1 MLKNNFSYS
10 VSVDCVIFGYDETSL
25 KVLLIER
32 GIDPYADFW
41 ALPGDLVHPKE
52 NTEEAVIRVLNDLT
66 GLNNIFTEQVK
77 TFGDIG
83 RHPLGRVFTISHYS
97 LLRIDEYDLSPTNK
111 NNSPSSYSLEAKW
124 HNVNRIGELAF
135 DHNKIFAACK
145 EKLVKNAKSKPV
157 GFELLPDL
165 FTLSD
170 LQNLYEAILEKKF
183 DKRNFRKKINSMKL
197 LVDSGKT
204 QKSVSHR
211 PAKLFSFDKEKYERL
226 KKIGFNF
233 EI

>member
-1 MLKNNFSYS
+1 MGSSWRLSPSKRKYRRSGNKGF
-10 VSVDCVIFGYDETSL
+10 
-25 KVLLIER
+25 ER
-32 GIDPYADFW
+32 F
-41 ALPGDLVHPKE
+41 
-52 NTEEAVIRVLNDLT
+52 N

-145 EKLVKNAKSKPV
+145 EKLIKNVKSKPV
-157 GFELLPDL
+157 GLNYFPISLLFQTYKTCMKPSL
-165 FTLSD
+165 KKSLIKEIF
-170 LQNLYEAILEKKF
+170 EKK
-183 DKRNFRKKINSMKL
+183 
-197 LVDSGKT
+197 
-204 QKSVSHR
+204 
-211 PAKLFSFDKEKYERL
+211 
-226 KKIGFNF
+226 
-233 EI
+233 